1 MKIMIPFA
9 ILMISS
15 TLVLAEGK
23 AQTTCPVMGGPVNRA
38 LYTEVEGYRIYV
50 CCRGCLAAV
59 QADPAGYIARMRAA
73 GVEPE
78 PVPGPDPVK

>member
-1 MKIMIPFA
+1 
-9 ILMISS
+9 
-15 TLVLAEGK
+15 
-23 AQTTCPVMGGPVNRA
+23 
-38 LYTEVEGYRIYV
+38 VEGYRIYV